1 MCESYNGW
9 KNYATWAVNVH
20 DLFTDRDDLADR
32 AYEAYAESIT
42 GDSTFNLGKDEEGRE
57 YFARSDAQRAV
68 SDAMREELED
78 AAVDNFGEQ
87 SSFWQDLIG
96 WAIESVDFWR
106 LAEVY
111 ADDAQTAYRV
121 RSKEV
126 AR

>member
-1 MCESYNGW
+1 MCEEYNGW
-9 KNYATWAVNVH
+9 KNYATWATNVH

-32 AYEAYAESIT
+32 AYEAYAESLT
-42 GDSTFNLGKDEEGRE
+42 GDSNLGRDEEGRE
-57 YFARSDAQRAV
+57 YFARSAAQRTVA
-68 SDAMREELED
+68 DAMREELED
-78 AAVDNFGEQ
+78 AAEDNFGAQ
-87 SSFWQDLIG
+87 SSFWQDLIA

-111 ADDAQTAYRV
+111 ADDAQMAYRV

>member
-1 MCESYNGW
+1 MCEEYNGW
-9 KNYATWAVNVH
+9 KNYATWATNVH

-32 AYEAYAESIT
+32 AYEAYAESLT
-42 GDSTFNLGKDEEGRE
+42 ADSNPGTNEIKRE
-57 YFARSDAQRAV
+57 SFARSSAQREVA
-68 SDAMREELED
+68 DAMREELED
-78 AAVDNFGEQ
+78 AAVDNFAEQ

-96 WAIESVDFWR
+96 WAIQSVDFWR

-121 RSKEV
+121 RSKEK

>member
-1 MCESYNGW
+1 MCEEYNGW
-9 KNYATWAVNVH
+9 KNYATWATNVH

-32 AYEAYAESIT
+32 AYEAYAASIT
-42 GDSTFNLGKDEEGRE
+42 GDKTINPGRDEDGRE
-57 YFARSDAQRAV
+57 SFARSSAQREVA
-68 SDAMREELED
+68 DAMKEELED
-78 AAVDNFGEQ
+78 AAVDNFAEQ